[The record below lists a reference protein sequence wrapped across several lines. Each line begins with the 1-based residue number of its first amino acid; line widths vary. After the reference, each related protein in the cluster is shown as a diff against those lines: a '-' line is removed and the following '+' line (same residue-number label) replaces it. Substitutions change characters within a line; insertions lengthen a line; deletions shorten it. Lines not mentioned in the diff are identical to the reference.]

1 MKLSKRNTVI
11 LVAYAIF
18 LAVSFL
24 IEFKPGQQ
32 IGLNFSS
39 FAVSMLLIVPPA
51 FILIGLFEVWV
62 KRETV
67 EKHLGNESGIRG
79 YLGAI
84 LLSSTTVGG
93 IYVAFPVSYSLYK
106 KGARLSVIFTYL
118 SSAAI
123 TRIPMAIFEASL
135 LGIKF
140 TIIRFLVSLPLVIL
154 SSILL
159 EKYLL
164 RHGFKMSHPDKQE
177 ISTAKQARGGINR

>member
-1 MKLSKRNTVI
+1 MKLSKRNAFI
-11 LVAYAIF
+11 LVFYAIF

-24 IEFKPGQQ
+24 VEFKPGQQ
-32 IGLNFSS
+32 IGMNFSS
-39 FAVSMLLIVPPA
+39 FALTMLRIVPLA

-67 EKHLGNESGIRG
+67 ERHLGIESGIRG
-79 YLGAI
+79 YLWAI

-93 IYVAFPVSYSLYK
+93 IYVAFPVSYSLYR

-123 TRIPMAIFEASL
+123 TRIPMAVFEASL
-135 LGIKF
+135 LGVKF

-164 RHGFKMSHPDKQE
+164 RHGFKMKPPA
-177 ISTAKQARGGINR
+177 T

>member
-1 MKLSKRNTVI
+1 MKPGKRNAVI

-18 LAVSFL
+18 LIVSFL

-39 FAVSMLLIVPPA
+39 FALTMLRIVPFA

-62 KRETV
+62 KKETV
-67 EKHLGNESGIRG
+67 EKHLGIESGVRG
-79 YLGAI
+79 YLWAI

-93 IYVAFPVSYSLYK
+93 IYVAFPVAYSLYK

-123 TRIPMAIFEASL
+123 TRIPMAIFEASI
-135 LGIKF
+135 LGAKF
-140 TIIRFLVSLPLVIL
+140 TAIRFLVSLPLVIL

-164 RHGFKMSHPDKQE
+164 RRGFKMNHPDKQQ
-177 ISTAKQARGGINR
+177 ISTAK

>member
-1 MKLSKRNTVI
+1 MKLSKRNAII

-18 LAVSFL
+18 LIVSFL
-24 IEFKPGQQ
+24 IGFKPGQQ
-32 IGLNFSS
+32 IGMNFSS
-39 FAVSMLLIVPPA
+39 FALTMLLIVPFA

-67 EKHLGNESGIRG
+67 EKHLGVESGIWG
-79 YLGAI
+79 YLWAI

-93 IYVAFPVSYSLYK
+93 IYVAFPVSYSLYR

-123 TRIPMAIFEASL
+123 TRIPMAVFEASL
-135 LGIKF
+135 LGVKF

-159 EKYLL
+159 EKYLTK
-164 RHGFKMSHPDKQE
+164 HGFKMKHPDKQAT
-177 ISTAKQARGGINR
+177 STAK

>member
-1 MKLSKRNTVI
+1 MKLSKRNAVI

-18 LAVSFL
+18 LMVSFL
-24 IEFKPGQQ
+24 IEFEPGQQ
-32 IGLNFSS
+32 IGLNFSG
-39 FAVSMLLIVPPA
+39 FALTMLSIVPFA
-51 FILIGLFEVWV
+51 FIIIGLFEVWV

-67 EKHLGNESGIRG
+67 EKHLGVESGIRG
-79 YLGAI
+79 YLWAI

-93 IYVAFPVSYSLYK
+93 IYVAFPVSYSLYR

-123 TRIPMAIFEASL
+123 TRIPMAVFEASL
-135 LGIKF
+135 LGVKF

-159 EKYLL
+159 EKYLTK
-164 RHGFKMSHPDKQE
+164 HGFKMSHPDKQA
-177 ISTAKQARGGINR
+177 ISTAK

>member
-1 MKLSKRNTVI
+1 MKISKRNAFI
-11 LVAYAIF
+11 LTAYAVF

-39 FAVSMLLIVPPA
+39 FALTMLRIVPFA

-67 EKHLGNESGIRG
+67 EKHLGEDSGIKG
-79 YLGAI
+79 YLWAI

-93 IYVAFPVSYSLYK
+93 IYVAFPVSYSLYR

-135 LGIKF
+135 LGVKF
-140 TIIRFLVSLPLVIL
+140 TIIRFLVSLPLIIL

-164 RHGFKMSHPDKQE
+164 RRGFKMSHPD
-177 ISTAKQARGGINR
+177 AKVTPTVK

>member
-1 MKLSKRNTVI
+1 MKPGKRNAVI

-18 LAVSFL
+18 LIVSFL

-39 FAVSMLLIVPPA
+39 FALTMLRIVPFA

-62 KRETV
+62 KKETV
-67 EKHLGNESGIRG
+67 EKHLGIESGIRG
-79 YLGAI
+79 YLWAI
-84 LLSSTTVGG
+84 LLSGTTVGG
-93 IYVAFPVSYSLYK
+93 IYVAFPVAYSLYK

-123 TRIPMAIFEASL
+123 TRIPMAIFEASI
-135 LGIKF
+135 LGVKF
-140 TIIRFLVSLPLVIL
+140 TTIRFLVSLPLIIL

-164 RHGFKMSHPDKQE
+164 RHGFKMSHPDKQAK
-177 ISTAKQARGGINR
+177 STAK

>member
-1 MKLSKRNTVI
+1 MKQGKRNAVI
-11 LVAYAIF
+11 VVAYAIF
-18 LAVSFL
+18 LIVSFL
-24 IEFKPGQQ
+24 LEFKPGQQ

-39 FAVSMLLIVPPA
+39 FALAMLRIVPPA
-51 FILIGLFEVWV
+51 FVLIGLFEVWV

-67 EKHLGNESGIRG
+67 EKHLGTDSGIRG

-123 TRIPMAIFEASL
+123 TRIPMAIFEASF
-135 LGIKF
+135 LGVKF

-154 SSILL
+154 GSILL

-164 RHGFKMSHPDKQE
+164 RRGFKMNHPDKQ
-177 ISTAKQARGGINR
+177 IVSTVK

>member
-1 MKLSKRNTVI
+1 MKPGKRNTVI

-18 LAVSFL
+18 LIVSFL

-39 FAVSMLLIVPPA
+39 FALTMLRIVPVA

-62 KRETV
+62 KKETV
-67 EKHLGNESGIRG
+67 EKHLGTDSGIWG
-79 YLGAI
+79 YLWAI

-93 IYVAFPVSYSLYK
+93 IYVAFPVSYSLYR

-135 LGIKF
+135 LGVKF
-140 TIIRFLVSLPLVIL
+140 TVIRFLVSLPLVIL

-159 EKYLL
+159 EKYLTK
-164 RHGFKMSHPDKQE
+164 HGFKMSPPDKQKVS
-177 ISTAKQARGGINR
+177 ITK

>member
-1 MKLSKRNTVI
+1 MKPGKRSAVI
-11 LVAYAIF
+11 IVAYAIF
-18 LAVSFL
+18 LVVSFL

-39 FAVSMLLIVPPA
+39 FALTMLRIVPFA

-62 KRETV
+62 KKETV
-67 EKHLGNESGIRG
+67 EKHLGIESGIRG
-79 YLGAI
+79 YLWAI

-93 IYVAFPVSYSLYK
+93 IYVAFPVAYSLYK

-123 TRIPMAIFEASL
+123 TRIPMAIFEASI
-135 LGIKF
+135 LGVKF
-140 TIIRFLVSLPLVIL
+140 TAIRFLVSLPLVIL

-164 RHGFKMSHPDKQE
+164 RHGFKMSHPDKQVM
-177 ISTAKQARGGINR
+177 STAK